1 MIYCKKCSG
10 AVTLRDRE
18 GRPTGICSHCEGT
31 GMEPEEVQSSE
42 EQPTAAVIQ
51 ANATNKSD
59 GGVNE
64 NATQG
69 AVAT

>member
-1 MIYCKKCSG
+1 MCLKHVFETCQ
-10 AVTLRDRE
+10 T
-18 GRPTGICSHCEGT
+18 
-31 GMEPEEVQSSE
+31 EEVQSSE